1 LATGTQLEIVKDHP
15 IVDLPLDRINGALE
29 VRTTGLDRRH
39 VALLAETGGRWPP
52 IVFWGDE
59 CLVVDGAHR
68 VEAARR
74 LGFTTIPAVSFIGS
88 FDEAF
93 MESVYRNVS
102 HGLPLSLADRK
113 KAAVRVLR
121 SNWDWSDR
129 RIASVCGLSGKT
141 VSALRRNVSSWDP
154 VPDTPVIEEPRRVGL
169 DGKARPHRAG
179 DLQDRIRLALFDHPG
194 ASLRAIA
201 RITATSPET
210 VRTVR
215 TRLAAQV
222 VQASAPPETSP
233 SSDSSAT
240 TDDDPA
246 ARPATNVPETFSD
259 SGAQIGPPPSTDHW
273 GRDPALLACDDQ
285 GEFARWFASND
296 VGDDWHRFVWTIP
309 VGRVYPVVDE
319 ARRRAAAWSAFASM
333 LEGRTR

>member
-1 LATGTQLEIVKDHP
+1 LAAGTQLEIVKDHP
-15 IVDLPLDRINGALE
+15 IIDVPLDGINGAVE

-52 IVFWGDE
+52 IVVWGDE

-74 LGFTTIPAVSFIGS
+74 LGFTTIPAVRFIGS

-113 KAAVRVLR
+113 TAAVRVLR
-121 SNWDWSDR
+121 SHWEWSDR

-141 VSALRRNVSSWDP
+141 VSALRRDVSSCDP
-154 VPDTPVIEEPRRVGL
+154 DRDTPVIEEPRRVGL

-179 DLQDRIRLALFDHPG
+179 DLQERIRLALLDHPG

-215 TRLAAQV
+215 TRLAAQP
-222 VQASAPPETSP
+222 VQTAQPLQTSASLQTPALHDRGATPAQI
-233 SSDSSAT
+233 SAT
-240 TDDDPA
+240 
-246 ARPATNVPETFSD
+246 
-259 SGAQIGPPPSTDHW
+259 PSTEHW
-273 GRDPALLACDDQ
+273 GRDPALLACDDK
-285 GEFARWFASND
+285 GEFARWFASNE